1 MFDLVGDPMEA
12 CFKTHMCR
20 GWLALSSSSGKH
32 ARSTLPSLPC
42 SERGHETE
50 FWPVEHG
57 RKCYVPLSALTRE
70 TTLSSC
76 ISAWV
81 LISKVTLEAWWWR
94 WWRCNHSG
102 SLSHTLE
109 QRAPLPTHCHCSG
122 LPVLTLQ
129 RKRVLLSEVIE
140 TLGFAN
146 LDS

>member
-1 MFDLVGDPMEA
+1 MFDLVGDLMET

-32 ARSTLPSLPC
+32 AQSTLPSLPC

-70 TTLSSC
+70 TTLSSY

-109 QRAPLPTHCHCSG
+109 QRASH
-122 LPVLTLQ
+122 TLSLF
-129 RKRVLLSEVIE
+129 RITRFDFTTKESSFEWSHWKFFWVKSLKR
-140 TLGFAN
+140 
-146 LDS
+146 